1 MLLNANSPAFQK
13 ARRSNMA
20 AIEPFKDF
28 ELHHAADAATIEK
41 YTNVLPPALINVWK
55 EYGFGTFAKGFMR
68 TINPDEYQELL
79 NETYIKESK
88 PIPVFTTA
96 LGDIITWD
104 DFPRVDGKIYCFE
117 MVYYRYGNRSMI
129 QAEWALDRDD
139 FFTEDLTMSD
149 IYKNVFF
156 WGPYMEAL
164 KVHGVVPKY
173 DECYGYVPLLGLGGK
188 ETVKNLQIVKIK
200 EHIMLIKEMVG
211 PVIKKAKA

>member
-1 MLLNANSPAFQK
+1 
-13 ARRSNMA
+13 MA

-41 YTNVLPPALINVWK
+41 YTNVLPHALINVWK

-79 NETYIKESK
+79 NETYIKESN
-88 PIPVFTTA
+88 PIPIFTTA
-96 LGDIITWD
+96 LGDIIVWD
-104 DFPRVDGKIYCFE
+104 DLFTVHGRMHCFE
-117 MVYYRYGNRSMI
+117 TVFYRDGNTCFISP
-129 QAEWALDRDD
+129 EDNLDGDD
-139 FFTEDLTMSD
+139 LFSEDLTMSD
-149 IYKNVFF
+149 FYKNMLF

-164 KVHGVVPKY
+164 KVHRVVPKY

-211 PVIKKAKA
+211 PVMPDEGAKG